1 MEKQLETVMK
11 ENQALREVQKGQLTK
26 SKSVYLFIYDIY
38 IYPFNCSC
46 KCGAMPLI
54 EQKHNKYTLHTVY

>member
-38 IYPFNCSC
+38 TPSTAAASVVPC
-46 KCGAMPLI
+46 
-54 EQKHNKYTLHTVY
+54 H